1 MTWLAQAQPL
11 FLAGVFGWSGVLKTL
26 AGDLGGRVAGT
37 ALHRLLGG
45 VVAPAA
51 YFLLGVAEIAL
62 AVSLLVDPGRATAFA
77 AAVMSGGFIV
87 YLGYAAIAVPRAAC
101 GCLSKR
107 KMRQTWRGFARA
119 GLLMASAVVAG
130 AGGGAGGGTSSAWW
144 DRPSWGA
151 MALVVVAEA
160 ALFIALS
167 AELDHLWLYP
177 LRRLRVRV
185 RRPLAGVPDVVPLQA
200 SVSVLLRSYA
210 WRRTSH
216 LVASDVLE
224 HWDADGHRI
233 LVYNARRPDGGRG
246 TALFAVPLDGDAA
259 AIRFTFIDHTDETSE
274 QEALAAPR

>member
-11 FLAGVFGWSGVLKTL
+11 FLAGVFGWSGTFKAL

-45 VVAPAA
+45 RLAPAA

-62 AVSLLVDPGRATAFA
+62 AVSLLVDPGRTTAFA

-87 YLGYAAIAVPRAAC
+87 YLGYAAIAVPQSTC

-107 KMRQTWRGFARA
+107 KVRQTWRGFARA
-119 GLLMASAVVAG
+119 GLLMASAVVPVVAD
-130 AGGGAGGGTSSAWW
+130 AGTSSAWW
-144 DRPSWGA
+144 DRPSWVA
-151 MALVVVAEA
+151 MASALVAEA

-167 AELDHLWLYP
+167 AELDYLWLYP

-185 RRPLAGVPDVVPLQA
+185 RRPLAGAPDVVPLQA
-200 SVSVLLRSYA
+200 SVSTLLRSHA

-216 LVASDVLE
+216 LVASDILE

-259 AIRFTFIDHTDETSE
+259 AIRFTFIDHIDEISPQ
-274 QEALAAPR
+274 QEALAAP